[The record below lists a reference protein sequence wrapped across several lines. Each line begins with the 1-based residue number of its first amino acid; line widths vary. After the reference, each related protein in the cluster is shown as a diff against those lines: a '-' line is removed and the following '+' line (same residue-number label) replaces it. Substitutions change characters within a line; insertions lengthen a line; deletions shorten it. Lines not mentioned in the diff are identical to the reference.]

1 MKIIEITKAE
11 RLINKLSARIEELP
25 FQVQQAWM
33 FSSYNM
39 AHYLREH
46 ANNGA
51 GLNSKNSTLMAAGRL
66 DWLLQEARLTLT
78 KKFSEADIYALLD
91 CYQGDIFSPD
101 RMHAIAS
108 GLCNHLGIGLDEYK
122 ISSLAPL
129 IDKLC
134 SLDTVQRLALVDALE
149 QTWHR
154 GMRREKMEPR
164 DFLESIGILLK

>member
-11 RLINKLSARIEELP
+11 RLINKLSARVEDMP

-33 FSSYNM
+33 FSSYYIER
-39 AHYLREH
+39 YLQEH

-51 GLNSKNSTLMAAGRL
+51 GLNFKNTTLMAV
-66 DWLLQEARLTLT
+66 
-78 KKFSEADIYALLD
+78 
-91 CYQGDIFSPD
+91 YQGDIFFPG
-101 RMHAIAS
+101 RMNAIAS
-108 GLCNHLGIGLDEYK
+108 GLCNHLGIEFDYK

-154 GMRREKMEPR
+154 GMRKEKMEPR
-164 DFLESIGILLK
+164 EFLESIGILLK